1 MKQSLQTR
9 IQTIRAEID
18 ALIDKKVTEAAK
30 VSPGIP
36 AGVLRNLITN
46 RAPECQ
52 CRQYAVMEEGEVI

>member
-9 IQTIRAEID
+9 INAIRTEID
-18 ALIDKKVTEAAK
+18 ALIDKKVAEAAK
-30 VSPGIP
+30 AAPGIP

-52 CRQYAVMEEGEVI
+52 CRQYVVLEEGKVI